1 MNIFEQSGTQLD
13 PYLASAVVAAI
24 RSGASALSSLESARA
39 EAQRK
44 QRYLIAFVTPEL
56 PDEAGAIHRAILVSL
71 EEKGA
76 CFLSTQVYFESY
88 LGSRCVFDD
97 ATSTVYSV
105 L

>member
-44 QRYLIAFVTPEL
+44 QRYLVAFVATEL
-56 PDEAGAIHRAILVSL
+56 PDEATEPDRVLKIATVFLGAAMIFGIGGLVVAAIKDHAGV
-71 EEKGA
+71 
-76 CFLSTQVYFESY
+76 
-88 LGSRCVFDD
+88 
-97 ATSTVYSV
+97 
-105 L
+105 